1 MSSLSGQT
9 YDDSS
14 WIMRFILSYHN
25 VNIITNSNTS
35 LKPFLCYHDTLIENS
50 EKENLSFT
58 FEVKDKTRQHK
69 IIVFIL

>member
-1 MSSLSGQT
+1 MPSLSGQT

-35 LKPFLCYHDTLIENS
+35 LKQFLCYHDTLIENC

-58 FEVKDKTRQHK
+58 LRSRIKQDNTKLLFL
-69 IIVFIL
+69 FC